1 DGMTRLLPRS
11 LLGQVMLALAAALLI
26 AQAIS
31 AVMLYRAA
39 SERREFALASAASF
53 QLLAGQRRD
62 LRVERRAS
70 GPPRPVTRRIPG
82 AERGLRLPRRIRFTE
97 TAAVP
102 LLPGE
107 SRNPAREATITQ
119 QLERQGLAVAEV
131 VATERAVSADPLIA
145 QSAADSPEWR
155 ERLPANRETLL
166 VVGLR

>member
-1 DGMTRLLPRS
+1 MTRLLPRS

-62 LRVERRAS
+62 LRGERRAS
-70 GPPRPVTRRIPG
+70 GPPRPVTRRIPA

-107 SRNPAREATITQ
+107 SLRGSIPRPILPWMRRRAKSCSPA
-119 QLERQGLAVAEV
+119 
-131 VATERAVSADPLIA
+131 SYM
-145 QSAADSPEWR
+145 S
-155 ERLPANRETLL
+155 
-166 VVGLR
+166 